1 VRDTGAEV
9 LTLEAAIQQA
19 LGNNRSVK
27 IAALEVLKSEDSIAA
42 TRTKRLPNTSINI
55 LGSQLLTEVRFQF
68 EQGQFGTFPGIGP
81 IPAKRT
87 FITTPRRP
95 NAYVVGQVT
104 QPLSQ
109 LYKINLG
116 VEQGQFARELA
127 QQKLRAQ
134 QQDVIANVKTLY
146 FAALD
151 TESALDASA
160 EALKFY
166 RELDR
171 VVGNYVLEKAALK
184 SDGLDVKAQLAKEE
198 YDALTLGH
206 TLATQKEQLNQM
218 LGRDIRAAF
227 TLSPLSEPTLV
238 ETDPAAAQARA
249 LDLRPEIQQARLR
262 LKQAEQQRRIDKAEY
277 IPDISLSFSYI
288 SPFGIEFLPKNITT
302 LGLQLTWEPLDWGRR
317 KHGLQEDTRS
327 IEQARQALE
336 ETQQQVL
343 VDVNDKYRKLAQA
356 RALVRVAET
365 AQESEREKLRV
376 AQNRYAERDV
386 QLKDALR
393 EQSKF
398 ADATHNYR
406 QAVLGFWTAKA
417 NFEKAL
423 GED

>member
-1 VRDTGAEV
+1 MKPRPFPLFVAFSCATVGWCQQPPRTEAVRDTGAEV

-42 TRTKRLPNTSINI
+42 TRTKRLPSTSLNI

-277 IPDISLSFSYI
+277 IPD
-288 SPFGIEFLPKNITT
+288 
-302 LGLQLTWEPLDWGRR
+302 
-317 KHGLQEDTRS
+317 
-327 IEQARQALE
+327 
-336 ETQQQVL
+336 
-343 VDVNDKYRKLAQA
+343 
-356 RALVRVAET
+356 
-365 AQESEREKLRV
+365 
-376 AQNRYAERDV
+376 
-386 QLKDALR
+386 
-393 EQSKF
+393 
-398 ADATHNYR
+398 
-406 QAVLGFWTAKA
+406 
-417 NFEKAL
+417 
-423 GED
+423 